1 MIDKVKADI
10 AHALNIGDKGVRMDI
25 VLSTLDYLVDEIA
38 DIKADVSDLN
48 AARYAGE
55 YDIRDVLPEAQ
66 AKEFE
71 TKIAEIHQKMELRKN
86 QQ

>member
-25 VLSTLDYLVDEIA
+25 VLRTLDYLVDEIA
-38 DIKADVSDLN
+38 DIKADISDLN
-48 AARYAGE
+48 AATYAADYE
-55 YDIRDVLPEAQ
+55 LSDVLPEAQ

>member
-1 MIDKVKADI
+1 MIDKIKADI

-25 VLSTLDYLVDEIA
+25 VLRTLDYLVDEIA
-38 DIKADVSDLN
+38 DIKADISDLN
-48 AARYAGE
+48 AAKYAGDYE
-55 YDIRDVLPEAQ
+55 LSDVLPEAE

-71 TKIAEIHQKMELRKN
+71 NKIAEIHQKMELRKH